1 MSQHDHD
8 DNILDPRLG
17 GDRNKSRE
25 KGVSKTASNMKL
37 KKSSSNLEAS
47 LASNQ
52 KSNAGGQNTIESDQ
66 DSDIEIIEEAP
77 DSVPQLSKLP
87 LLDQIRRINEEEW
100 RNIPKIVK
108 QTFRLLID
116 FSLEEKA
123 MYDAFIKKTNS
134 TLERYNNITTR
145 KFKQTDDKLAA
156 LEKQFGDKLKTVE
169 STINGSIKNIK
180 EGLNRTISSFELQ
193 IKDVTA
199 DNRVISEKMRVV
211 EADCQSTKDH
221 VQQSKEELLGVLHLS
236 TNQLD
241 SKITTRIDN
250 IVNNNLKI
258 PSVVEDP
265 EQTNPEHTGRY
276 GTLKDFL
283 IQNIADKKTT
293 ENVIFVSIKLLTNSR
308 VSRIVLI
315 K

>member
-8 DNILDPRLG
+8 DNTLDPRLG

-25 KGVSKTASNMKL
+25 KGVSKTASNVKV

-77 DSVPQLSKLP
+77 DSTHPLSKLP
-87 LLDQIRRINEEEW
+87 LIDQIKRINEEEW

-145 KFKQTDDKLAA
+145 KFKQTDDKLTA

-180 EGLNRTISSFELQ
+180 EGLNRTITSFDLQ
-193 IKDVTA
+193 IKEVTA
-199 DNRVISEKMRVV
+199 DNRVISERMRVV
-211 EADCQSTKDH
+211 EADCLATKKQVH
-221 VQQSKEELLGVLHLS
+221 QSKEEVLENLNLT

-241 SKITTRIDN
+241 SKITTRIDK

-258 PSVVEDP
+258 PGIIEDP
-265 EQTNPEHTGRY
+265 EQTNPDYTGKSA
-276 GTLKDFL
+276 TLRDFL
-283 IQNIADKKTT
+283 LQNIADKKTT
-293 ENVIFVSIKLLTNSR
+293 ENVIFVSA
-308 VSRIVLI
+308 
-315 K
+315 